1 MRNRLRLNIVT
12 NDTERVFQDLNRV
25 FGKGGQGLQVTLANR
40 VSQRIIE
47 FDIQT
52 DRWAVIS
59 LENIREAIPY
69 VDDWDIRFCVG

>member
-40 VSQRIIE
+40 VGSGMIE
-47 FDIQT
+47 IDIQT
-52 DRWAVIS
+52 DCWAVLSIGV
-59 LENIREAIPY
+59 IRAAIPY